1 MSLYRVFAGFAV
13 ALLLALPLGILIGMN
28 RRWVRY
34 TEPML
39 EFIRHIPPLATIP
52 MLILWFGIDETS
64 KLTIIVLA
72 TFFPIYLNTVNGI
85 IHCDPKL
92 LEVGRSFG
100 FSRGRLFWRIILPA
114 ILPYILIGMRLG
126 LGYSWRSLIGAEL
139 IAAAAGIGYMI
150 LDAEQL
156 SRPDIIVVGILTI
169 GILGSVIDH
178 AFFRLTRHFTPWGET
193 RRSMAGV
200 NLTQLTKRYTIGSR
214 TFAALDTVDL
224 TIADGSFTH
233 DRRPERLRK
242 DNPAAPP
249 LRPGGGHLGRDRIHL
264 PGWREGNAP
273 EAYRDRL
280 SGTAADALVDR
291 CPEHR
296 LLPPRRSGP
305 GPHAS
310 HG

>member
-1 MSLYRVFAGFAV
+1 MPVLSMVQRLKALYIPLLILIAWIIGSGFGFWNSYIIPPPAKVLASGKQLIVSGILFKHAAVSLYRVFAGFAI

-156 SRPDIIVVGILTI
+156 SRPDVIVVGILTI

-178 AFFRLTRHFTPWGET
+178 AFFRLTRHFTPWGGDE
-193 RRSMAGV
+193 A
-200 NLTQLTKRYTIGSR
+200 K
-214 TFAALDTVDL
+214 
-224 TIADGSFTH
+224 H
-233 DRRPERLRK
+233 
-242 DNPAAPP
+242 
-249 LRPGGGHLGRDRIHL
+249 
-264 PGWREGNAP
+264 GWG
-273 EAYRDRL
+273 
-280 SGTAADALVDR
+280 
-291 CPEHR
+291 
-296 LLPPRRSGP
+296 
-305 GPHAS
+305 
-310 HG
+310 

>member
-1 MSLYRVFAGFAV
+1 LQRLKGLYIPLLLLIAWFAGTGLGLWNPYIIPPPAKVLATGKQLIMSGVLFKHAAVSLYRVFAGFGIAFM
-13 ALLLALPLGILIGMN
+13 LALPLGILIGMN
-28 RRWVRY
+28 RRLVRF
-34 TEPML
+34 TEPTL

-92 LEVGRSFG
+92 LEVGRAFG
-100 FSRGRLFWRIILPA
+100 FSSRKQFWRIILPA

-169 GILGSVIDH
+169 GILGSVIDYG
-178 AFFRLTRHFTPWGET
+178 FFRLTRYFTPWGE
-193 RRSMAGV
+193 SEE
-200 NLTQLTKRYTIGSR
+200 K
-214 TFAALDTVDL
+214 
-224 TIADGSFTH
+224 H
-233 DRRPERLRK
+233 
-242 DNPAAPP
+242 
-249 LRPGGGHLGRDRIHL
+249 
-264 PGWREGNAP
+264 GWG
-273 EAYRDRL
+273 
-280 SGTAADALVDR
+280 
-291 CPEHR
+291 
-296 LLPPRRSGP
+296 
-305 GPHAS
+305 
-310 HG
+310 